1 MLIIVAFVLL
11 LLLPSPWNMVAFV
24 VAGLL
29 GIVELLAWN
38 RTVRHRRKAVGAG
51 TLIGRNA
58 TVVSPCHPDG
68 QVRLDGEIWAARSAS
83 GATINDLVS
92 IVGRDRLTLIVEPA
106 PGDDR

>member
-11 LLLPSPWNMVAFV
+11 LLLPSPWNLVAFV

-29 GIVELLAWN
+29 GIVELLTWN

-92 IVGRDRLTLIVEPA
+92 VVGRDRLTLIVEPA